1 MVMVRKKDHLLDF
14 LFNQDI
20 LGIILQNTN
29 FLVYK
34 VINNTF
40 IPISKENIYSIN
52 ISNSAILIKEYD
64 DSLFYMVGAIK
75 NIDLLITIEE
85 TINGNKITIYILEDK
100 AINELVK
107 SELAK
112 ESKIKEYYDKSMEIT
127 STSYVKTSTGVFGYG
142 LNNI

>member
-34 VINNTF
+34 VINNAF